1 MVEGALQ
8 LLATKGVN
16 GASINQILEFTGAPR
31 GSVYHHFPGG
41 RNELIGAALELTA
54 RRHDDWVRGYAGTSV
69 EGIVGGFL
77 EFWRRVLVVSHL
89 ESGCPILAVTV
100 SAPDGVLFDRA
111 GDVFAASLDN
121 LAHLLADVGLAR
133 EEANDLATFLVAGAE
148 GAVVLARAQRSLQP
162 FETVAERL
170 TEHARRLSVSAAA
183 KPSPVNAG
191 G

>member
-1 MVEGALQ
+1 VAEGTRAQMVEGALQ

-54 RRHDDWVRGYAGTSV
+54 RRHDDSVSAHAGTSV
-69 EGIVGGFL
+69 EEIVSGFL
-77 EFWRRVLVVSHL
+77 EFWRGVLVNSHL

-100 SAPDGVLFDRA
+100 SAPDSELFDRA
-111 GDVFAASLDN
+111 GGLFAASLDN
-121 LAHLLADVGLAR
+121 LAHLLADVGLDHQSA
-133 EEANDLATFLVAGAE
+133 ADLATFLVAGAE

-162 FETVAERL
+162 FETVAKRL
-170 TEHARRLSVSAAA
+170 TEHARELSSSVGT
-183 KPSPVNAG
+183 K
-191 G
+191 